1 MYNIDIM
8 VLKDFLD
15 VKFPPFFIL
24 IFFLFFA
31 HAVWHAELLQSGIE
45 HMPPALEA
53 WRPPDHDGSPVLLI
67 LKGAVQ

>member
-24 IFFLFFA
+24 IFFFFG
-31 HAVWHAELLQSGIE
+31 HAMLHAKLLQSGIE
-45 HMPPALEA
+45 PMPPALEA
-53 WRPPDHDGSPVLLI
+53 WRPPDHDGSPVLI
-67 LKGAVQ
+67 IFKCAVQ